1 MTLSKRSIELLIDLV
16 EIKLSCIEIYDR
28 MDRREIE
35 RLKRCREELASVAAS
50 YVGPG
55 RIARRVPSEARLAH

>member
-28 MDRREIE
+28 MESIV
-35 RLKRCREELASVAAS
+35 ELDVPNVPLAEYKAPENHAAAS
-50 YVGPG
+50 CPLCESGIPVS
-55 RIARRVPSEARLAH
+55 AF